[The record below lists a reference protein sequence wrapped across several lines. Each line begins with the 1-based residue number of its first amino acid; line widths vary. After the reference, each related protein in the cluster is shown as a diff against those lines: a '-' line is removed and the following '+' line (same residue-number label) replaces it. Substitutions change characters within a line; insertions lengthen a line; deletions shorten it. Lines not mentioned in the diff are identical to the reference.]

1 MRILMII
8 SFFFLTPVCIGQ
20 VYTSPITQHFPS
32 FEMEKISRVINFEEE
47 TITISSKT
55 ARGEDVQVFRI
66 LQKENSNIDPIGEA
80 TLYTCT
86 SLDWKFTTYLIL
98 PKDNNPEFIDAIQP
112 SQLQQKEKQYR
123 FILEAP
129 DNDVI
134 SQ

>member
-1 MRILMII
+1 
-8 SFFFLTPVCIGQ
+8 
-20 VYTSPITQHFPS
+20 
-32 FEMEKISRVINFEEE
+32 MEKISRVINFEEE